1 MDPRRR
7 REGGALEEA
16 LVRAMGS
23 GGGERD
29 RDQRPLFG
37 LLARASGLPGVRAN
51 AAMVTDF
58 ARLAAAHGAAADAL
72 LLRMA
77 TLGADEAPGA
87 TELEFLPMCGVAGIG
102 QRAADDPG
110 VRGRML
116 AVLHDAAE
124 DLRFRVRDEVAA
136 ALGRIGERA
145 GDALAE
151 ELVPW
156 MDGYFQASAVL
167 RGLAHPGWLA
177 QLRRMEGVVA
187 LLEAA
192 FALARDAERSVA
204 RYPGHKALVEV
215 LGTTPGVV
223 AMRFGVPV
231 FDVLE
236 AWATVKDP
244 VLREVVGKNVEG
256 TRMAGRYADEVA
268 RVRRALEKT
277 APARRDP
284 RTDVGPTRGR
294 GRKRRR

>member
-1 MDPRRR
+1 M
-7 REGGALEEA
+7 
-16 LVRAMGS
+16 
-23 GGGERD
+23 GGGRGGRD
-29 RDQRPLFG
+29 GDTRPLFG

-51 AAMVTDF
+51 AAMVTEF
-58 ARLAAAHGAAADAL
+58 ARAAAAHGAAADQL
-72 LLRMA
+72 LVRMA
-77 TLGADEAPGA
+77 TLDANEAPGA
-87 TELEFLPMCGVAGIG
+87 TELEFLPVCGVAGAG

-110 VRGRML
+110 VRGKML

-136 ALGRIGERA
+136 ALGRIGERV

-177 QLRRMEGVVA
+177 ALRSVERVVG

-192 FALARDAERSVA
+192 FALARDAERSAA

-231 FDVLE
+231 FDMLE
-236 AWATVKDP
+236 RWASVKDP
-244 VLREVVGKNVEG
+244 VLREVVGRNVEG
-256 TRMAGRYADEVA
+256 SRMTGRYANEVA
-268 RVRRALEKT
+268 RVRGALEKAT
-277 APARRDP
+277 PGRRDP

>member
-1 MDPRRR
+1 MVT
-7 REGGALEEA
+7 E
-16 LVRAMGS
+16 
-23 GGGERD
+23 
-29 RDQRPLFG
+29 F
-37 LLARASGLPGVRAN
+37 ARA
-51 AAMVTDF
+51 
-58 ARLAAAHGAAADAL
+58 AAAHGAAADQL
-72 LLRMA
+72 LVRMA
-77 TLGADEAPGA
+77 TLDANEAPGA
-87 TELEFLPMCGVAGIG
+87 TELEFLPVCGVAGAG

-110 VRGRML
+110 VRGKML

-136 ALGRIGERA
+136 ALGRIGERV

-177 QLRRMEGVVA
+177 ALRSVERVVG

-192 FALARDAERSVA
+192 FALARDAERSAA

-231 FDVLE
+231 FDMLE
-236 AWATVKDP
+236 RWASVKDP
-244 VLREVVGKNVEG
+244 VLREVVGRNVEG
-256 TRMAGRYADEVA
+256 SRMTGRYANEVA
-268 RVRRALEKT
+268 RVRGALEKAT
-277 APARRDP
+277 PGRRDP